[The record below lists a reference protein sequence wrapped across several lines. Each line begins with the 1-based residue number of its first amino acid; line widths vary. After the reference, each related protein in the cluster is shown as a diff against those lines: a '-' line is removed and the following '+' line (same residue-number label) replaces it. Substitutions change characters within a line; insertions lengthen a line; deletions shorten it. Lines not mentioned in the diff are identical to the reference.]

1 MVVATC
7 RKPSDQLLA
16 LGVEQIIEGIDVTI
30 DSTMDK
36 LVNEITEPVDIVIN
50 NAGYF
55 MKEKETVQNNFNC
68 VNDGEIFKS

>member
-7 RKPSDQLLA
+7 RKPSEQLLA

-30 DSTMDK
+30 DSSMDK
-36 LVNEITEPVDIVIN
+36 LVNEIAEPVDIVIN

-55 MKEKETVQNNFNC
+55 MKEKE
-68 VNDGEIFKS
+68 SL